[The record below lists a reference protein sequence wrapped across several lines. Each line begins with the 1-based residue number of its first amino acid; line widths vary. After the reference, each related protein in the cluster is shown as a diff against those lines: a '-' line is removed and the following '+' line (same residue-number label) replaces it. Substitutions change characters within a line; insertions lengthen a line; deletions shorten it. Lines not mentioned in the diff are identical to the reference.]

1 MTSAQPAID
10 HAHANREPYMNGFL
24 ELLRIPSVSTDPSFK
39 ADVERCANWV
49 VAEMKRIGFNNCR
62 TLPTAGHPVVYG
74 EWLEAGADKPTI
86 LIYAHYDVQPVD
98 PLNLWET
105 PPFEPSFR
113 DGKLFARGAVDDKSG
128 VFINLK
134 ALESIFAVD
143 GKLPV
148 NVKLFFEGEEESGSP
163 NMHPFVAA
171 NKDLLKADLLI
182 LCDGGFD
189 KAQPTIGY
197 GGRGITSA
205 EVIITGPDHDLH
217 SGVYGGAVHNPLHLV
232 GKIVGSFH
240 DDDGRVQLPGFY
252 DPVKELKSG
261 DMDNLLKM
269 WDVIGEK
276 YQADS
281 GAKHFWGESI
291 APFPVR
297 VIALPTLEVNGIWG
311 GYQGPGAKTV
321 IPSKAGFKVTM
332 RLVDDQNPSEIAE
345 MFKNY
350 VMGFASDTASI
361 EVTVLAEGWPFT
373 GLFEGPAVEAAQKAL
388 EATIG
393 KRALMERS
401 GGSIPIAGMFQR
413 ELGIPL
419 TGFGQGSG
427 DNIHSPNEYMNAED
441 FYIALDATIHLYYNL
456 TAVPVI
462 S

>member
-1 MTSAQPAID
+1 MASAQPAID
-10 HAHANREPYMNGFL
+10 HAHANRDSYMEGFK
-24 ELLRIPSVSTDPSFK
+24 ELLRIPSVSTDPAYK
-39 ADVERCANWV
+39 ADLERCAEWV

-62 TLPTAGHPVVYG
+62 TIPTDGHPVVYG
-74 EWLEAGADKPTI
+74 EWLEAGADKPTL

-98 PLNLWET
+98 PLDLWVS
-105 PPFEPSFR
+105 PPFEPALR
-113 DGKLFARGAVDDKSG
+113 DGKLYARGAVDDKSG
-128 VFINLK
+128 VYINLK

-171 NKDLLKADLLI
+171 NKELLKADLLI

-189 KAQPTIGY
+189 TETPTLLY
-197 GGRGITSA
+197 GGRGIVGA
-205 EVIITGPDHDLH
+205 DVVITGPDHDLH
-217 SGVYGGAVHNPLHLV
+217 SGMYGGVVHNPLHVV

-240 DDDGRVQLPGFY
+240 DDEGNIQIPGYY
-252 DPVKELKSG
+252 DAVRPVDSGELESLEKT
-261 DMDNLLKM
+261 
-269 WDVIGEK
+269 WAVIGEK
-276 YQADS
+276 YKADS

-297 VIALPTLEVNGIWG
+297 VTSLPTLEVNGIWG

-332 RLVDDQNPSEIAE
+332 RLVNDQDPAEIAE
-345 MFKNY
+345 LFKNY
-350 VMGFASDTASI
+350 VLSFASDTAQI
-361 EVTVLAEGWPFT
+361 EVKILTHGWPFR
-373 GLFEGPAVEAAQKAL
+373 GLMDGAVIEALQQAL

-393 KRALMERS
+393 KRALLDRS

-419 TGFGQGSG
+419 TAFGLGPG
-427 DNIHSPNEYMNAED
+427 ENIHAPNEYLIAAD
-441 FYIALDATIHLYYNL
+441 FDKALDAMIRVYYNL
-456 TAVPVI
+456 ADMMG
-462 S
+462 